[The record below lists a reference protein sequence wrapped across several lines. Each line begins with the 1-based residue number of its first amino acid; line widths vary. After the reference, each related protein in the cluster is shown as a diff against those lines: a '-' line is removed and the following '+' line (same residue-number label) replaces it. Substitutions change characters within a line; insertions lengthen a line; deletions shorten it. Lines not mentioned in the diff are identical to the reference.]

1 MPVVHLEVAGRVQGT
16 GFRVFV
22 REQARAMEVA
32 GWVRNLS
39 SGNLEIAA
47 SGSEDSLRRL
57 LTVVR
62 EGPPGAVVKQIITLT
77 PQPSLDFPY
86 PFTILK

>member
-1 MPVVHLEVAGRVQGT
+1 MHIEVAGRVQGT
-16 GFRVFV
+16 GFRMFV
-22 REQARAMEVA
+22 WEQARAMEVA

-47 SGSEDSLRRL
+47 SGSEHSVQRL
-57 LTVVR
+57 LALVR
-62 EGPPGAVVKQIITLT
+62 EGPPGALVKQIITLV
-77 PQPSLDFPY
+77 PQPSLELPY